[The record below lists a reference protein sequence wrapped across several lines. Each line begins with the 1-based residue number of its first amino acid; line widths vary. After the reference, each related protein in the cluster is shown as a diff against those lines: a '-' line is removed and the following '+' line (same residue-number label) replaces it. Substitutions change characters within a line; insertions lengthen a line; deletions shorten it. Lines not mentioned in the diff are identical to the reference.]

1 MAEGLLLYR
10 LLDAAARSEAYP
22 VEEINDYL
30 RTHPERRQ
38 AVAETLSY
46 FDPRAHV
53 GRVRA
58 TTMLPSSDGEWL
70 APLRAAFGAETQ
82 DYRLTHRG
90 QVDHE
95 HLDAW
100 LAERLGAEPR
110 SRFLQ
115 AV

>member
-1 MAEGLLLYR
+1 M
-10 LLDAAARSEAYP
+10 
-22 VEEINDYL
+22 
-30 RTHPERRQ
+30 
-38 AVAETLSY
+38 AETLSY

-58 TTMLPSSDGEWL
+58 TTMLPSADDEWL
-70 APLRAAFGAETQ
+70 APLRAAFGAECQ